1 MYIVLYFYFVYT
13 YKDNLTIYFN
23 MKKNRVL
30 KSIIY
35 LLFIVFI
42 GLIVFTL
49 VFNNTSFSVSMMN
62 SDVPYNI
69 KDLLKKDY
77 GKSSYYQLKGGVSID
92 LERVVNEKY
101 FITYSWMNG
110 NKSSFYAVFL
120 VENINKNPISNHKVN
135 NLKAVDNLGME
146 YKPINF
152 YFDDYPADEPL
163 KYKETLNVRFLPFN
177 ENVKSITIYFN
188 YNGNDYVF
196 KNIPV

>member
-77 GKSSYYQLKGGVSID
+77 GKSSYYQLKCGVSID

>member
-42 GLIVFTL
+42 GLIVFTFI
-49 VFNNTSFSVSMMN
+49 FNNTSFSVSMMN
-62 SDVPYNI
+62 TDVPYNI

-77 GKSSYYQLKGGVSID
+77 GKSCYYQLKGGVSID

>member
-42 GLIVFTL
+42 GLIVFTFI
-49 VFNNTSFSVSMMN
+49 FNNTSFSVSMMN
-62 SDVPYNI
+62 TDVPYNI

-92 LERVVNEKY
+92 LERVVNENY

>member
-77 GKSSYYQLKGGVSID
+77 GKSSYYQLKCGVSID

-163 KYKETLNVRFLPFN
+163 KYKEILNVRFLPFN
-177 ENVKSITIYFN
+177 GSSA
-188 YNGNDYVF
+188 G
-196 KNIPV
+196 